1 MPVLFLQ
8 LDTNRDWWAK
18 NGIPAPPKPPA
29 QSRPCAGGA
38 GLGGARVIVGEMV
51 FQWYAGQGLQIQ
63 QLATAGRANALVKA
77 CQEINKRLACD
88 RARVRTAL
96 DGLVTLAVDRG
107 GFRAWEYYFAFGGG
121 RPPWISGLAQGT
133 AMQAL
138 ARGSQVL
145 AEPRYLEV
153 AREGRGAFER
163 RPPAGVRAP
172 AEAGDHYL
180 IYSFNPRLRVLNG
193 FLQALVGL
201 YDYAEIADDDK
212 ARALFR
218 AGDRQARREVPR
230 LGHWRV
236 VALQRGRRG
245 VRRRLPPLVRDFL
258 RSLCDRT
265 KSDPYCSTADA
276 LHRLPA
282 PADRACASCPPGA
295 RPGACGAGAL
305 LPDEDLLRDPAR
317 DPRRPA
323 GRHRDPRAR
332 PRGAGARLGA
342 AARGHLRGR
351 GRGARPGQQRHEGA
365 PHGEGRRGD
374 EHRRRPRPRRGRR
387 LRRGRPGAGGR
398 RGDGGGAGGHGGRIA
413 RDGLRVESVRLGT
426 FTVHPAAVAALEAP
440 ADVLVVAVKAPALDA
455 ALARVRAEP
464 GLVVPLL
471 NGVEH
476 VARLRERFGDRVVA
490 ATIRI
495 AAERPRRGA
504 SCTRARC
511 FASTSPRAGREPTP
525 SRTSCAPPSSRRR
538 PARPSP
544 TSCGPS

>member
-1 MPVLFLQ
+1 VFSPLGRLLLAVLAVALAVRPPLPAAPVDDLPQLPSAVRAAQVPGRRRSRGGRRRAVGAQGVRDAGDKEAITAEDAARYEGIYEAALRTRGQLGGARRVQLASVIAQLEQFARQRTLTVSRMPVLFLQ

-230 LGHWRV
+230 LGHRRV

-258 RSLCDRT
+258 RSLCDRRRAT
-265 KSDPYCSTADA
+265 RTA
-276 LHRLPA
+276 RRP
-282 PADRACASCPPGA
+282 RASPPTCASRPVCASCPPGA
-295 RPGACGAGAL
+295 RS
-305 LPDEDLLRDPAR
+305 
-317 DPRRPA
+317 
-323 GRHRDPRAR
+323 RAV
-332 PRGAGARLGA
+332 
-342 AARGHLRGR
+342 
-351 GRGARPGQQRHEGA
+351 
-365 PHGEGRRGD
+365 
-374 EHRRRPRPRRGRR
+374 RRRC
-387 LRRGRPGAGGR
+387 
-398 RGDGGGAGGHGGRIA
+398 
-413 RDGLRVESVRLGT
+413 
-426 FTVHPAAVAALEAP
+426 
-440 ADVLVVAVKAPALDA
+440 
-455 ALARVRAEP
+455 
-464 GLVVPLL
+464 
-471 NGVEH
+471 
-476 VARLRERFGDRVVA
+476 
-490 ATIRI
+490 
-495 AAERPRRGA
+495 A
-504 SCTRARC
+504 S
-511 FASTSPRAGREPTP
+511 S
-525 SRTSCAPPSSRRR
+525 
-538 PARPSP
+538 
-544 TSCGPS
+544 